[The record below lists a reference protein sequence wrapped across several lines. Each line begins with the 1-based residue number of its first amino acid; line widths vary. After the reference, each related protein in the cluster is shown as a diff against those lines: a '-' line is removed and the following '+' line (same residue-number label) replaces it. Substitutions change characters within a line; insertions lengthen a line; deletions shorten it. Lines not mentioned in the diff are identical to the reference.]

1 MGWICL
7 VSDLG
12 AVELVY
18 MFEQIKH
25 DTYAGYLTYT
35 SFMRERNE

>member
-1 MGWICL
+1 MGFTCL

-12 AVELVY
+12 AIELVY

-25 DTYAGYLTYT
+25 DPYADHLTYT